1 MSYMKKIINS
11 IFLMAALLLL
21 LQSFEF
27 DSGSKRRRDG
37 TAPGYTGSPGDSF
50 KNCTACH
57 GGFTE
62 NVDNWIVSN
71 IPSTGWVPGQ
81 RYTITATNTKMGAT
95 RFGFEVSPQAYDGRL
110 LGEMIIT
117 DTGATQL
124 VGDRK
129 YVTYKAAGVDG
140 VDSRSWSFDWIA
152 PDSTISEVG
161 FYGAFNSNPGH
172 KDNDRTYLSV
182 LKVYREGHKSDISQN
197 SFSPKFNIFPN
208 PVSDFLNV
216 SFNVTNAEYT
226 EIAILDLNG
235 RKMQELLPKSL
246 LESGFFSQKY
256 DVKNLPVAWYIL
268 SIKGESF
275 QVNQSVFIAP

>member
-1 MSYMKKIINS
+1 MKKIINS
-11 IFLMAALLLL
+11 LFFAAAVLLL

-27 DSGSKRRRDG
+27 DGGSKRRRDG
-37 TAPGYTGSPGDSF
+37 TDPGYTGSPGDSF

-62 NVDNWIVSN
+62 NVDGWIASN

-110 LGEMIIT
+110 LGELVIT
-117 DTGATQL
+117 DTATTQL
-124 VGDRK
+124 VGDNK

-140 VDSRSWSFDWIA
+140 VDSKTWTFDWIA

-172 KDNDRTYLSV
+172 KDGDKTSLSV
-182 LKVYREGHKSDISQN
+182 LKVYRAGHKSNVLFTEKDAKILLYPN
-197 SFSPKFNIFPN
+197 PAINTLDVSFDVTESEKFNM
-208 PVSDFLNV
+208 
-216 SFNVTNAEYT
+216 
-226 EIAILDLNG
+226 AIMDYSG
-235 RKMQELLPKSL
+235 RKVLELMSDNI
-246 LESGFFSQKY
+246 LETGLFTRKFDVSGMDAGCYVISIESQH
-256 DVKNLPVAWYIL
+256 
-268 SIKGESF
+268 
-275 QVNQSVFIAP
+275 SVVYKTLFISRP